1 MKIGVIGTGFV
12 GLTTA
17 IGLAHKNFK
26 VNCYEIQ
33 KKKRNLL
40 KQSLI
45 PFHEP
50 HLKKYLQ
57 KYNKNK

>member
-17 IGLAHKNFK
+17 IGFAHKNFE

-33 KKKRNLL
+33 KNKRNLL

-45 PFHEP
+45 PFH
-50 HLKKYLQ
+50 
-57 KYNKNK
+57 